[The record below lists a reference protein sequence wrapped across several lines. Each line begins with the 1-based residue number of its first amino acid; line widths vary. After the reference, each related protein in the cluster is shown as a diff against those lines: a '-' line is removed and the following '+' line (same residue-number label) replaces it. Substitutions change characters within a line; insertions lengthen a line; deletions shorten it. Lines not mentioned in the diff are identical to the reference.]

1 MLARW
6 MMSLAI
12 TAALF
17 GSTPGGP
24 DDELAEMSVSRL
36 VGIVRNTRKDVI
48 DREPAME
55 ELLRRGPEGAF
66 ALGREME
73 RQSQRIVAK
82 FKKSRDRFIP
92 RFEKAA
98 LAGIAKSLDRKAWSR
113 IEELRTTALVVSR
126 SKGLDKSAIKQICD
140 PALTRLTELLGTTVQ
155 EVLDRDQD
163 LTVKHQVLRSMSQ
176 DACVLS
182 DWWGD
187 ALAILAADERGK
199 RLIRRLNEPDAMD
212 GSLEDLELRLIQ
224 AAERGTPMSD
234 RDRAIFEANEQV
246 GSELAPEE
254 YLGSR
259 RLNLIR
265 VRLGLHALRTD
276 IRLTRACRGHSKDM
290 VELEF
295 FAHSSPVA
303 GKETPWRRAALEGG
317 QAGAENIAAGQGTG
331 HGAIS
336 AWWYSPGHH
345 RNMLGNHSSQGLGR
359 HHDHW
364 TQLFG
369 G

>member
-1 MLARW
+1 MSALETYATLAET
-6 MMSLAI
+6 SLRGEAP
-12 TAALF
+12 TAAQSLWILD
-17 GSTPGGP
+17 SPEADLPG
-24 DDELAEMSVSRL
+24 
-36 VGIVRNTRKDVI
+36 
-48 DREPAME
+48 
-55 ELLRRGPEGAF
+55 LLQAAF
-66 ALGREME
+66 A
-73 RQSQRIVAK
+73 
-82 FKKSRDRFIP
+82 P
-92 RFEKAA
+92 
-98 LAGIAKSLDRKAWSR
+98 RKAHFGR
-113 IEELRTTALVVSR
+113 KVMVHVLNNVQN
-126 SKGLDKSAIKQICD
+126 GLCPEDCGYCSQNKDSKSAIRKY
-140 PALTRLTELLGTTVQ
+140 AM
-155 EVLDRDQD
+155 
-163 LTVKHQVLRSMSQ
+163 K
-176 DACVLS
+176 S
-182 DWWGD
+182 DD
-187 ALAILAADERGK
+187 EILK
-199 RLIRRLNEPDAMD
+199 
-212 GSLEDLELRLIQ
+212 
-224 AAERGTPMSD
+224 
-234 RDRAIFEANEQV
+234 EANEQV

-295 FAHSSPVA
+295 FAHSSPVP